1 MAKKKKT
8 SKTVKRKIKEI
19 KKEKKIIKKDSELE
33 EDIKGAEEIMENS
46 EFQEF
51 LQPTQISAPVLTKVE
66 TPTQQPLEL
75 DLVPPPTSTREEQTG
90 IDYVTSNEP
99 KYSNIALTNNLDERK
114 YESEF
119 RAPILRP
126 TESGR
131 LRQEIL
137 TPQREPGIQESQ
149 DTNRIETNVLEQ
161 KRREPFE
168 REEKKYR
175 EVKF

>member
-1 MAKKKKT
+1 
-8 SKTVKRKIKEI
+8 
-19 KKEKKIIKKDSELE
+19 
-33 EDIKGAEEIMENS
+33 MENS
-46 EFQEF
+46 EFREF
-51 LQPTQISAPVLTKVE
+51 LQPIEISAPVLTKVE

-75 DLVPPPTSTREEQTG
+75 DLASSQTSIREEQTG

-99 KYSNIALTNNLDERK
+99 KYSDTTSTNNLDERK

-119 RAPILRP
+119 RPPILRQ

-137 TPQREPGIQESQ
+137 TPQREAGMQESQ

-161 KRREPFE
+161 TRREPFE